1 MLYELAPWL
10 KVITPQ
16 RPPMGG
22 TYVGKKTGG
31 LLLGYLGDSLICVL
45 S

>member
-22 TYVGKKTGG
+22 TYVGKKTGEV
-31 LLLGYLGDSLICVL
+31 IIRIFR
-45 S
+45 